1 MNKRAHTPWLLLLIG
16 GGFLLLMTWSLIAAG
31 QRGSAVTDR
40 DYYSHGLRY
49 NQTELERQAAAAL
62 GWTASIDLQGRQ
74 LFIRLQDRARK
85 AVTRAG
91 GALTLAGPDRQAALQ
106 LALSEASPGIYRVE
120 LPADLHGELPVRI
133 VFERD
138 GARLNKRL
146 LLSLP

>member
-1 MNKRAHTPWLLLLIG
+1 MNKPKHIPWLLLLIG
-16 GGFLLLMTWSLIAAG
+16 GGFLLLMTWSLITAG

-49 NQTELERQAAAAL
+49 NQTDLERQAAVTL
-62 GWTASIDLQGRQ
+62 GWTTTIDLQGNQ
-74 LFIRLQDRARK
+74 LIISLSDRSHQ
-85 AVTRAG
+85 AVTNAG
-91 GALTLAGPDRQAALQ
+91 GHLTLAGTDHQADLR
-106 LALSEASPGIYRVE
+106 LALHEARPGTYRTE
-120 LPADLHGELPVRI
+120 LPTGLHGERPARI